1 MLDSVIEEVARENR
15 QQQAR
20 EFVSYARSIPF
31 KCSFSLNILEGMSPC
46 FDEYA
51 LLAEKWHLD
60 EDYPDPDGVPC
71 ELACRFILAVNDIR
85 Y

>member
-1 MLDSVIEEVARENR
+1 MMLDSVIEEVARENR

-60 EDYPDPDGVPC
+60 EDYPDGVPC

-85 Y
+85 

>member
-1 MLDSVIEEVARENR
+1 MMLDEVLEEVARENR

-20 EFVSYARSIPF
+20 EFVSYARSLPF

-51 LLAEKWHLD
+51 LLAEKWNLE
-60 EDYPDPDGVPC
+60 EDYSDGVPC
-71 ELACRFILAVNDIR
+71 PLACRFILAVNDIR
-85 Y
+85 